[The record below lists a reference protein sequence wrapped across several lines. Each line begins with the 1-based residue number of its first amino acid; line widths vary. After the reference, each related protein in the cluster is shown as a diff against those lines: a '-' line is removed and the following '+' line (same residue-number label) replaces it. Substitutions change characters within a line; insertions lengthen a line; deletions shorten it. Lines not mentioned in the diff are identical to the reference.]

1 MLSKHGENK
10 LTQEIQKALLF
21 ACDHHPQPPGIDGAS
36 AQAPGVDAKPPLPDP
51 VHHPA
56 RKKIYFFKSVFQ
68 LNTVTMVQ

>member
-10 LTQEIQKALLF
+10 LTQEIQKALLL
-21 ACDHHPQPPGIDGAS
+21 ACDHHPQTPGIDGAS

-56 RKKIYFFKSVFQ
+56 R
-68 LNTVTMVQ
+68 